1 MGRLGRRARRPQEA
15 ITLSAAPLAR
25 VTGPPAMNGAVRPT
39 PGVLDGAARPLPSS
53 SAPARR
59 WKTSQPARLRSAGS
73 ILRAE
78 SRTMT
83 TSSEKAGLGRRVS
96 RYDTWIM
103 VTGVVMFLL
112 SFAPW
117 EGLNPETRQSRRPW
131 QSRRPRQCPCHPGF
145 DLQRLACGLRGLAA
159 VLGCSRHRRCG
170 RHARLLRRAGS
181 GSRRGPATLPAPG
194 GGSGK
199 HAVLS
204 IRAISLFVQHNPNV
218 GQARWG
224 VYLAFIVGVMQFGFV
239 IRGRKKIGQVTA
251 SASLSGSPGPGRA
264 SNFCRECG
272 TRAAAGDNFCQQCGA
287 PVKTEQEAIREAV
300 PHATEAA
307 GSIQASTDEMRM
319 S

>member
-1 MGRLGRRARRPQEA
+1 M
-15 ITLSAAPLAR
+15 
-25 VTGPPAMNGAVRPT
+25 
-39 PGVLDGAARPLPSS
+39 
-53 SAPARR
+53 
-59 WKTSQPARLRSAGS
+59 TS
-73 ILRAE
+73 
-78 SRTMT
+78 
-83 TSSEKAGLGRRVS
+83 SSEKAGAGRPAS

-117 EGLNPETRQSRRPW
+117 EGLNPETAGNLSGLGNLGGLGNVPVIPGSIYNAWHVGFGGWLPCLIALAIAGAVAMHDFFGVQVPGVAGA
-131 QSRRPRQCPCHPGF
+131 RPRF
-145 DLQRLACGLRGLAA
+145 LLQVVGA
-159 VLGCSRHRRCG
+159 VST
-170 RHARLLRRAGS
+170 LL
-181 GSRRGPATLPAPG
+181 
-194 GGSGK
+194 
-199 HAVLS
+199 LS

-224 VYLAFIVGVMQFGFV
+224 VYLAFIVGVVQFGFV

-251 SASLSGSPGPGRA
+251 SASPSGFPGPGRA

-307 GSIQASTDEMRM
+307 GSIQASTGEMRM